1 MSEPVPP
8 SSFVAPADFG
18 QAVLRHR
25 DAAYNL
31 ARWLMHHPQD
41 AEDCVQEAFLRAYQ
55 AFARFRGGDG
65 RAWLL
70 TIVRNLCY
78 TRLRGY
84 RREVTLET
92 LDENTPDAEAASGHI
107 PWQQAIARELLPRAL
122 ELLPVEARE
131 IIVLHEIEGMAYKDI
146 ATVMDLPLGT
156 VMSRLARAR
165 QKLHAQLQQLLQKDL
180 SHGL

>member
-1 MSEPVPP
+1 MSEPDQPA
-8 SSFVAPADFG
+8 SAPADFE

-31 ARWLMHHPQD
+31 ARWLMHHSQD
-41 AEDCVQEAFLRAYQ
+41 AEDCVQEAFLRAHQ

-78 TRLRGY
+78 SRLREHH
-84 RREVTLET
+84 REVALES
-92 LDENTPDAEAASGHI
+92 LDENAHSAISGHV
-107 PWQQAIARELLPRAL
+107 PWRQAVVRELLPQAL
-122 ELLPVEARE
+122 ELLPVDARE
-131 IIVLHEIEGMAYKDI
+131 ILVLHEIEGLAYKEV
-146 ATVMDLPLGT
+146 AAVMEIPLGT

-180 SHGL
+180 AHGL

>member
-1 MSEPVPP
+1 MSDPIPQTDN
-8 SSFVAPADFG
+8 APADFG

-41 AEDCVQEAFLRAYQ
+41 AEDCLQDAFLRAHQ
-55 AFARFRGGDG
+55 AFARFRGSDG

-78 TRLRGY
+78 SRLRQNK
-84 RREVTLET
+84 REVALDL
-92 LDENTPDAEAASGHI
+92 LDENFHSTPTVRISWQRDA
-107 PWQQAIARELLPRAL
+107 ARELLPRAL

-131 IIVLHEIEGMAYKDI
+131 ILVLHEIEGLAYKDVAAVLEI
-146 ATVMDLPLGT
+146 PLGT

-165 QKLHAQLQQLLQKDL
+165 EKLQAQLQQLMQKDL
-180 SHGL
+180 AHGL

>member
-1 MSEPVPP
+1 MSESVPL
-8 SSFVAPADFG
+8 SASAPANFEL
-18 QAVLRHR
+18 AVLRHR

-41 AEDCVQEAFLRAYQ
+41 AEDCVQEAFLRAHQ
-55 AFARFRGGDG
+55 AFARFRGENG

-78 TRLRGY
+78 SRLRQHQ
-84 RREVTLET
+84 REVPLES
-92 LDENTPDAEAASGHI
+92 LDENAHSTPAGHI
-107 PWQQAIARELLPRAL
+107 SWQRDAARELLPRAL

-131 IIVLHEIEGMAYKDI
+131 ILVLHEIEGLAYKDVAAVLEI
-146 ATVMDLPLGT
+146 PLGT

-165 QKLHAQLQQLLQKDL
+165 EKLQAQLHQLLQKDL
-180 SHGL
+180 AHGL

>member
-1 MSEPVPP
+1 MSASVPLSP
-8 SSFVAPADFG
+8 AAPADFA

-41 AEDCVQEAFLRAYQ
+41 AEDCVQEAFLRAHQ
-55 AFARFRGGDG
+55 AFARFRGADG

-78 TRLRGY
+78 SRLRQHH
-84 RREVTLET
+84 REIALES
-92 LDENTPDAEAASGHI
+92 LDENTPDASATRV
-107 PWQQAIARELLPRAL
+107 PWQQAVVRELLPRAL
-122 ELLPVEARE
+122 ELLPVDARE
-131 IIVLHEIEGMAYKDI
+131 ILVLHEIEGLPYKDI
-146 ATVMDLPLGT
+146 ATVMELPLGT

-165 QKLHAQLQQLLQKDL
+165 QKLHAQLLQLMQKDL
-180 SHGL
+180 AHGL